1 MVRFSNTL
9 KFRLALG
16 LFFLALSVP
25 SVILVNQ
32 AYSQLKWEAFYQHRT
47 LAEELSARI
56 NRRFGQLITT
66 EESRAFGDYSFLV
79 VSGVPEANYLQP
91 SPLSRYPANANFPG
105 LLGYFQI
112 DAKGQFTTPLLPQP
126 AIQAASY
133 GIPTPEIAERQNL
146 QAQIFSILRDN
157 QLVQPRLEQDQLGM
171 SKPTAPESVTSFG
184 ARRVEMEGN
193 DEMAASLPAEIARLE
208 EVVANSSASAQGAR
222 TDKAEAFT
230 FNRESPV
237 DFERLKGNQAGELQ
251 QQKLDALSSYGRVE
265 DLKLRSRY
273 DHQQSAAEA
282 STKLK
287 KRAARKEQSAVPMP
301 QAAPEPALY
310 DQAPTEKRRA
320 SADTDE
326 AAATLKITIFE
337 SEIDPFD
344 FALMDS
350 GHFVIY
356 RNVWRNGRRL
366 IQGAIIEQ
374 QAFLKGLI
382 EAQFR
387 ETGLSQMSDLL
398 VAYQGSVFSAFGGIS
413 GRGYLSLNSPDANG
427 ELLYQTRLS
436 APFSDLELL
445 FSINHLPTGQGAAVV
460 GWTALILA
468 AVLLGGLLLMYR
480 LGARQIS
487 LARQQQDFVSAVSHE
502 LKTPL
507 TSIRMYSEM
516 LREGWADADKRK
528 RYYDFI
534 FEESERLSRL
544 IANVLQLA
552 RMNRNDIQ
560 LDLKPYS
567 IQTLFDNLHSKL
579 GVQID
584 NAGFTLTLT
593 VDPSAQDA
601 VVKVDVDAF
610 TQILINLVDNAIK
623 FSAKAKKCAV
633 EISASLSGHNS
644 VIIAVRDYGPGVP
657 KNQMKKIF
665 RLFYRSE
672 TELTRETVGTG
683 IGLALVHQQLQ
694 AMGGKVD
701 VLNRDPGAEFRLT
714 LPLG

>member
-1 MVRFSNTL
+1 MVRFGNTL
-9 KFRLALG
+9 KLGLVLG

-25 SVILVNQ
+25 SVILVSQ

-47 LAEELSARI
+47 LAEELSVRI
-56 NRRFGQLITT
+56 NRRFNQLITT

-79 VSGVPEANYLQP
+79 VSGAPEANYLQP
-91 SPLSRYPANANFPG
+91 SPLSRYPVTTDFPG

-112 DAKGQFTTPLLPQP
+112 DAEGQFTTPLLPQP
-126 AIQAASY
+126 ATQAASY

-146 QAQIFSILRDN
+146 QAQIFRILRDN
-157 QLVQPRLEQDQLGM
+157 QLVQPRMEQDLL
-171 SKPTAPESVTSFG
+171 SVAEPIAPEGTTSFG
-184 ARRVEMEGN
+184 ARQ
-193 DEMAASLPAEIARLE
+193 AEPE
-208 EVVANSSASAQGAR
+208 S
-222 TDKAEAFT
+222 DKAEIFSLS
-230 FNRESPV
+230 RERSV
-237 DFERLKGNQAGELQ
+237 DFERLKGNQSSELQ
-251 QQKLDALSSYGRVE
+251 QQKLDALSNYGRVE
-265 DLKLRSRY
+265 DLKLKSRF
-273 DHQQSAAEA
+273 DAQQPVGETGS
-282 STKLK
+282 KLK
-287 KRAARKEQSAVPMP
+287 KRAARKEQSAVPVA
-301 QAAPEPALY
+301 QAVPEPTFY
-310 DQAPTEKRRA
+310 DRAPAESRIVG
-320 SADTDE
+320 ADTGE
-326 AAATLKITIFE
+326 AAAPLKITIFK

-356 RNVWRNGRRL
+356 RNVWRNGQRL

-382 EAQFR
+382 EALFR

-413 GRGYLSLNSPDANG
+413 GSGYLNRSSLNTSEASG

-445 FSINHLPTGQGAAVV
+445 FSINHLPAGRGAAVI

-468 AVLLGGLLLMYR
+468 VVLLGGLLLMYR
-480 LGARQIS
+480 LGARQI
-487 LARQQQDFVSAVSHE
+487 AFAHQQQDFVSAVSHE

-507 TSIRMYSEM
+507 TSIRMYSEI

-552 RMNRNDIQ
+552 RLNRNDIQ
-560 LDLKPYS
+560 LDLKPLS
-567 IQTLFDNLHSKL
+567 LQSLFDNLKSKL
-579 GVQID
+579 GTQID
-584 NAGFTLTLT
+584 NAVFTLTLT
-593 VDPSAQDA
+593 VDPSARDA
-601 VVKVDVDAF
+601 VVQVDADAF

-623 FSAKAKKCAV
+623 FSAKAEKHAV
-633 EISASLSGHNS
+633 DISATLSGRNS

-672 TELTRETVGTG
+672 SELTRETVGTG

-701 VLNRDPGAEFRLT
+701 VLNREPGAEFRLT